1 MPQVTL
7 PATNGL
13 SVNLSKL
20 TGTTI
25 VFCYPMTSKPGV
37 HPPVGWDEIPGA
49 RGCTRQSCSYKDNFS
64 ELSKLNAAVYGMSTQ
79 DTDYQKEMVERLH
92 LPFPVISDSNFK
104 FCDTMN
110 IPTFTV
116 DDKRLMKRVTMLV
129 ENGIIEAIHFPISES
144 ASDPNWVIS
153 YLSSRN

>member
-1 MPQVTL
+1 
-7 PATNGL
+7 
-13 SVNLSKL
+13 
-20 TGTTI
+20 
-25 VFCYPMTSKPGV
+25 MTSKPGV
-37 HPPVGWDEIPGA
+37 PSPVGWDEIPGA
-49 RGCTRQSCSYKDNFS
+49 RGCTLQSCSYKDNFS

-104 FCDTMN
+104 FCDAMN

-129 ENGIIEAIHFPISES
+129 ENGIIEDIHFPIYES

>member
-1 MPQVTL
+1 MPHLTL

-13 SVNLSKL
+13 SITLSKL

-25 VFCYPMTSKPGV
+25 IFCYPMTSKPGV
-37 HPPVGWDEIPGA
+37 PSPVGWDEIPGA
-49 RGCTRQSCSYKDNFS
+49 RGCTLQSCSYKDNFS

-92 LPFPVISDSNFK
+92 LPFSVISDSKFE
-104 FCDTMN
+104 FCDIMN

-116 DDKRLMKRVTMLV
+116 DDKRLMKRVTMLI
-129 ENGIIEAIHFPISES
+129 ENGVIEAIHFPISRS
-144 ASDPNWVIS
+144 DSDPNWVIS
-153 YLSSRN
+153 YLTSRN